1 MATKILQSILPQ
13 ELHPE
18 VVGDSSIPIDALC
31 FDSRQAGPG
40 CCFFAIR
47 GTQADGHRFVA
58 QAVAQ
63 GACAVVCEELPA
75 ERPAHVCFVRVDSS
89 ARALGLMSAAFFGH
103 PSSRLKLVGIT
114 GTNGKTTTATL
125 LHRIAM
131 QLGHR
136 AGLLST
142 VVNRVV
148 DAELPAHHTTPD
160 PVELNRLLDLMCR
173 EGCEYCFME
182 VSSHAVVQH
191 RIAGLRFAGAVFSNI
206 THDHLD
212 YHGTF
217 AEYIKAK
224 QGLFNMLE
232 PTAFAITNADDRNGM
247 VMVQNSPARVSTY
260 ALRAMADVRVR
271 IVENHFDGMQLNIDG
286 VELWTRLVGRFNAYN
301 VAAIYTTLRC
311 LGFEQQQV
319 LPPLSA
325 VGAVPGRFEYIRSA
339 GGVVAV
345 VDYAHT
351 PDALQNVLGTIT
363 DIMAGKGQLICVVG
377 CGGNRDRT
385 KRPEMARIAAR
396 MSHRAVLTSDNP
408 RFEEPQ
414 AIVDDMLRGL
424 DAEQSQRTLCV
435 VDRRQAIRTACAL
448 ARPGDVVLVAGKG
461 HEDYQEVQ
469 GVRHHFDDREVV
481 RETLGC
487 APQPKSNN

>member
-1 MATKILQSILPQ
+1 MATKTLQSILPQ
-13 ELHPE
+13 ELGPE
-18 VVGDSSIPIDALC
+18 IIGSAALPIDALC
-31 FDSRQAGPG
+31 FDSRQAAPG
-40 CCFFAIR
+40 SCFFAIR
-47 GTQADGHRFVA
+47 GTQADGHQYIA
-58 QAVAQ
+58 QALER
-63 GACAVVCEELPA
+63 GASAVVCEELPQQ
-75 ERPAHVCFVRVDSS
+75 RTPQVCFVRVANS
-89 ARALGLMSAAFFGH
+89 ARALGLMAAAFYDH
-103 PSSRLKLVGIT
+103 PSTRLRLVGIT

-148 DAELPAHHTTPD
+148 DDELPAHHTTPD
-160 PVELNRLLDLMCR
+160 PVELNRLLDQMCAA
-173 EGCEYCFME
+173 GCEYCFME

-232 PTAFAITNADDRNGM
+232 PTTFAITNADDRNGM
-247 VMVQNSPARVSTY
+247 VMVQGTRARVSTY

-271 IVENHFDGMQLNIDG
+271 IVENHFDGMLLQLDG

-301 VAAIYTTLRC
+301 VAAIYSTLRC

-319 LPPLSA
+319 LPALSA
-325 VGAVPGRFEYIRSA
+325 VGAVPGRFEYIGSPE
-339 GGVVAV
+339 GVVAV

-351 PDALQNVLGTIT
+351 PDALQNVLSTIA
-363 DIMAGKGQLICVVG
+363 DIMAGRGQLLTVVG

-385 KRPEMARIAAR
+385 KRPAMARIAAD
-396 MSHRAVLTSDNP
+396 MSHRAILTSDNP

-414 AIVDDMLRGL
+414 AIIDDMRQGL
-424 DAEQSQRTLCV
+424 DPEQSRRTLCI
-435 VDRRQAIRTACAL
+435 VDRREAIRTACAL
-448 ARPGDVVLVAGKG
+448 AHRGDVVLVAGKG
-461 HEDYQEVQ
+461 HEDYQEVC

-481 RETLGC
+481 REAMECTR
-487 APQPKSNN
+487 KE